1 MRCVRSYSTIKAVL
15 LINIQT
21 IANGIWNFYV
31 YIINLPFICKV
42 CICAEVL
49 QCLAVYFPCEVKGS
63 QIDSQPLH
71 ALPGKLSSLYIGL
84 EVQILQ
90 YNNKKLKKYNPGKS
104 RDLLKNPGIFKQPK
118 MVRDP
123 GIGNPRANQPIK
135 CYLCKEILQF

>member
-1 MRCVRSYSTIKAVL
+1 MLLSLNLLRSFVT
-15 LINIQT
+15 N
-21 IANGIWNFYV
+21 V
-31 YIINLPFICKV
+31 YIINLPFICMV

-90 YNNKKLKKYNPGKS
+90 YNIKKLKKYNPGKS

-123 GIGNPRANQPIK
+123 GIPGLGTLHTPQVHSSTAPWT
-135 CYLCKEILQF
+135 

>member
-1 MRCVRSYSTIKAVL
+1 MHFEIAYLLTNHLHGAVHQNITKSETKLVKYSSLSSPTLGVRSTAMRCVRSYSTIKAVL

-31 YIINLPFICKV
+31 YIINLPFICMV

-71 ALPGKLSSLYIGL
+71 ALPRKLSSLYIGL

-90 YNNKKLKKYNPGKS
+90 YNN
-104 RDLLKNPGIFKQPK
+104 
-118 MVRDP
+118 
-123 GIGNPRANQPIK
+123 
-135 CYLCKEILQF
+135 

>member
-1 MRCVRSYSTIKAVL
+1 MMCVRSYSTIKAVL

-31 YIINLPFICKV
+31 YIINLPFICMV

-90 YNNKKLKKYNPGKS
+90 YNNKK
-104 RDLLKNPGIFKQPK
+104 I
-118 MVRDP
+118 
-123 GIGNPRANQPIK
+123 
-135 CYLCKEILQF
+135 